1 MAGTVLGFGRA
12 SYEQGMKF
20 LLSWNM
26 HSDENKKMKAEKQR
40 SDSDKSSEFGP
51 TNKKR
56 I

>member
-26 HSDENKKMKAEKQR
+26 HSRVRIKKMKNKR

-51 TNKKR
+51 K
-56 I
+56 